1 MDPERISACLIAQ
14 DEQERIAAAL
24 ASVAFCDETIV
35 VDGGSSDATV
45 EVARAAGARVIENP
59 WPGFAAQRNVALDAA
74 SGEWILQIDADER
87 VSPALRASIQ
97 ALLSAP
103 PPGTAMAVCA
113 LRNSF
118 LGGLL
123 GPSAKY
129 PAYRARVFR
138 REIYRYDESREVHE
152 GIEPRERPVVLDGDL
167 EHELASSLNEALADT
182 WRYARLESLHV
193 ARPSS
198 ARAAA
203 IGIVL
208 RPAAKLVYRT
218 IVDGGWRDGWRGML
232 KISLDASTDGLVW
245 MLSLMRGRGDGA
257 SARAPTRTGT
267 NTRAETGVSAEAG
280 TSAATGASAEM
291 GMATDG
297 EMRREGH
304 FGRRPVGPPKVVALS
319 DAGAAAQSA
328 ARWLAGLG
336 GQGIDVALVCGAAPG
351 EGMEERVDGASG
363 GSVRSAEGVP
373 LRRVAHMSP
382 LGAIRALEIET
393 QLRTIDAVVTV
404 GGRARLVG
412 MLVPRTLRPTIS
424 GLDTS
429 LHPRAA
435 AELVLASV
443 VRR

>member
-1 MDPERISACLIAQ
+1 MPPERISACLIAQ

-24 ASVAFCDETIV
+24 ESVAFCDETIV

-45 EVARAAGARVIENP
+45 EIARAAGARVIENP

-97 ALLSAP
+97 ALLSRP
-103 PPGTAMAVCA
+103 SPGAAMAVCA
-113 LRNSF
+113 LRNRF

-138 REIYRYDESREVHE
+138 RESYRYDESRAVHE

-167 EHELASSLNEALADT
+167 EHELAGTLHEAFADT

-193 ARPSS
+193 ARP
-198 ARAAA
+198 ATVRAGL

-218 IVDGGWRDGWRGML
+218 VVDGGWRDGWRGML

-245 MLSLMRGRGDGA
+245 ALSILRGRRSEAIAADG
-257 SARAPTRTGT
+257 
-267 NTRAETGVSAEAG
+267 
-280 TSAATGASAEM
+280 GAL
-291 GMATDG
+291 GK
-297 EMRREGH
+297 GH
-304 FGRRPVGPPKVVALS
+304 FGRRPVGAPKVVALS
-319 DAGAAAQSA
+319 DGEEAAGLAT
-328 ARWLAGLG
+328 RWLAGLRT
-336 GQGIDVALVCGAAPG
+336 QGLDVTLVCTTAESGAG
-351 EGMEERVDGASG
+351 GGVGAEPNG
-363 GSVRSAEGVP
+363 AGAGVSLQPVARLSP
-373 LRRVAHMSP
+373 LR
-382 LGAIRALEIET
+382 AIRALEIEM

-412 MLVPRTLRPTIS
+412 MLVPRTLRPEIS
-424 GLDTS
+424 GLDVS
-429 LHPRAA
+429 LEPEAA
-435 AELVLASV
+435 AELVRSSI

>member
-1 MDPERISACLIAQ
+1 MPPERISACLIAQ

-24 ASVAFCDETIV
+24 ESVAFCDETIV

-45 EVARAAGARVIENP
+45 EIARAAGARVIENP

-97 ALLSAP
+97 ALLSRP
-103 PPGTAMAVCA
+103 SPGAAMAVCA
-113 LRNSF
+113 LRNRF

-138 REIYRYDESREVHE
+138 RESYRYDESRAVHE

-167 EHELASSLNEALADT
+167 EHELAGTLHEAFADT

-193 ARPSS
+193 ARP
-198 ARAAA
+198 ATVRAGL

-218 IVDGGWRDGWRGML
+218 LVDGGWRDGWRGML

-245 MLSLMRGRGDGA
+245 ALSILRGRRSEAIAADDGA
-257 SARAPTRTGT
+257 LG
-267 NTRAETGVSAEAG
+267 
-280 TSAATGASAEM
+280 
-291 GMATDG
+291 
-297 EMRREGH
+297 EGH

-319 DAGAAAQSA
+319 DGEEAAGLAT
-328 ARWLAGLG
+328 RWLAGLRA
-336 GQGIDVALVCGAAPG
+336 QGLDVTLVCTT
-351 EGMEERVDGASG
+351 
-363 GSVRSAEGVP
+363 AEGGAGGRVGAEPNGAGAGVSLQPVARLSP
-373 LRRVAHMSP
+373 LR
-382 LGAIRALEIET
+382 AIRALEIEM

-412 MLVPRTLRPTIS
+412 MLVPRTLRPEIS
-424 GLDTS
+424 GLDVS
-429 LHPRAA
+429 LEPEAA
-435 AELVLASV
+435 AELVRSSI